1 MLTYQRMQTAKPHS
15 TLIQLAD
22 FVSQKRNEAG
32 LTSKQLADKS
42 GLSPAYISRI
52 EKGDYENPSLPTMR
66 ALAEGLGLSLQNL
79 LQEIGFLNNESR
91 PSFQLISQSLRQM
104 GYSDKETEDVIR
116 YARYLREQRDQ

>member
-1 MLTYQRMQTAKPHS
+1 MQNTKTS
-15 TLIQLAD
+15 TSIIQLAD
-22 FVSQKRNEAG
+22 YVSQKRNEAG

-66 ALAEGLGLSLQNL
+66 ALAEGLGLSLHTF

-91 PSFQLISQSLRQM
+91 PSYQLISQSLRHL
-104 GYSDKETEDVIR
+104 GHSDKETEDIIR
-116 YARYLREQRDQ
+116 YARYIREQRD

>member
-1 MLTYQRMQTAKPHS
+1 MQTAKPHS